1 LAIQIGNQV
10 IVFDVLHDTKASS
23 GLAELDIDLSAQ
35 DAAFAEEWS
44 AWLDVHLPAMHDKL
58 AKAAGSDEKLALARD
73 WQSEMAA
80 GGWAAIGWPARFGG
94 RAATPRQQLVFY
106 LVSAERAVPP
116 PAGRIGLNLCGPT
129 LITHGT
135 SAQQQRFLPPML
147 DGRHLWCQGFSE
159 PDAGSDLASL
169 RTRGVVDGDGL
180 VITGQKIWTSGAREA
195 DWMFA
200 LVRTDPDAP
209 KRHGISFV
217 LVPMTA
223 DGIEVR
229 PIRQISGDAGFNE
242 VFLDAVRVPLDNVVG
257 ELNGG
262 WNVTR
267 TTLANERAILFMGQQ
282 MALSSTLRKAIAMAK
297 APDPHGVCAADDPH
311 LRDRIAQAW
320 IEVELVRLNGMRNL
334 AKVLAGKEPGP
345 EGAMSKLFGQH
356 VEQRLHELALDL
368 GGEFAVLDRGA
379 DGAPNRGK
387 WALGWLRTRASTIGG
402 GTSEIQ
408 RNVLAERILGQPRDP
423 WADA

>member
-1 LAIQIGNQV
+1 MQQ
-10 IVFDVLHDTKASS
+10 DTKGLSTS
-23 GLAELDIDLSAQ
+23 GFGELGIDLSEA
-35 DAAFAEEWS
+35 DVIFAEEWS
-44 AWLDVHLPAMHDKL
+44 AWLDGHLPTMHDKL
-58 AKAAGSDEKLALARD
+58 AMATTVAEKHALARE

-80 GGWAAIGWPARFGG
+80 GGWAAITWPPEFGG
-94 RAATPRQQLVFY
+94 RAATARQQLIFY
-106 LVSAERAVPP
+106 LTSAERRVPP
-116 PAGRIGLNLCGPT
+116 LAGHIGLNLCGPT

-147 DGRHLWCQGFSE
+147 DGRHVWCQGFSE
-159 PDAGSDLASL
+159 PGAGSDLASL
-169 RTRGVVDGDGL
+169 RTRAVVDGDSL
-180 VITGQKIWTSGAREA
+180 VITGQKIWTSGAQHA

-217 LVPMTA
+217 LVPMSA
-223 DGIEVR
+223 EGIDVR
-229 PIRQISGDAGFNE
+229 PIRQISGDAGFSE
-242 VFLDAVRVPLDNVVG
+242 VFFDAVRVPVANVVG
-257 ELNGG
+257 GLNNG

-282 MALSSTLRKAIAMAK
+282 MALTATLGKAIAMAK
-297 APDPHGVCAADDPH
+297 TTDSQGIRAADDPH
-311 LRDRIAQAW
+311 LRDRITQAW
-320 IEVELVRLNGMRNL
+320 IDVELLRLNGMRNL
-334 AKVLAGKEPGP
+334 AKVLAGQEPGP

-368 GGEFAVLDRGA
+368 GGEFAILDQDA
-379 DGAPNRGK
+379 EDAPNRGR

-408 RNVLAERILGQPRDP
+408 RNVLAERILAQPRDP